1 MCNVKVAAT
10 NVPLTVG
17 VNALT
22 IFGKN
27 KLGERRVRILNK
39 DLLFVAVGVTL
50 KFHPNMST

>member
-17 VNALT
+17 VNAPT
-22 IFGKN
+22 IFGRS
-27 KLGERRVRILNK
+27 KLGERHVCILNK
-39 DLLFVAVGVTL
+39 GLLFVAVGVTL